1 MLKYEDIVNYSKEF
15 NIPIIDVLFI
25 ALNRY
30 GVNIGNIEDRMRF
43 VLSPNMHNEDFFF
56 ALPVNTIRSPF
67 TIKNDILFM
76 NDIEIGHVSNAE
88 RDTCSETYFRK
99 NKTAMTLNSN
109 SRSTCAGCRFCG
121 TYKLSSE
128 ERENFSAEGEVV
140 SFISDLLR
148 ENNLSDLKN
157 MESITICTG
166 CFKTEEDLINHLI
179 LLKKAFDRFY
189 FEGSIRYIGS
199 QIQNMDSLYKIK
211 DEIGKFGLLVTT
223 EKFVGREEIMR
234 PEKSRLILNLTKE
247 FLKKADELGFE
258 ATFLYILGLED
269 LNVFEKY
276 MEYMKDSVNK
286 FPIVQIYQN
295 YVNSQE
301 NYRCMDARKLDY
313 YLKARQILERIYKEE
328 HFTPESWENYRS
340 LYYTKFK
347 GKEYKKV
354 RI

>member
-1 MLKYEDIVNYSKEF
+1 MLNYEDIVNYSKEY
-15 NIPIIDVLFI
+15 NIPVIDVLFI

-30 GVNIGNIEDRMRF
+30 GVRLGNIEDRMRF
-43 VLSPNMHNEDFFF
+43 VLSPNMYDEDFFF
-56 ALPVNTIRSPF
+56 ALPVNTGKTPF

-76 NDIEIGHVSNAE
+76 DNMEIGKVKDAE

-99 NKTAMTLNSN
+99 NKHAMTLNSN

-128 ERENFSAEGEVV
+128 EKENFSAEGEVV
-140 SFISDLLR
+140 SFISDLLK
-148 ENNLSDLKN
+148 ENNLNDLKE

-166 CFKTEEDLINHLI
+166 CFKTEEDLVNHFV

-189 FEGSIRYIGS
+189 FNGSIRYIGS
-199 QIQNMDSLYKIK
+199 QIQNMDSLKRIK

-223 EKFVGREEIMR
+223 EKFLGREEIMR
-234 PEKSRLILNLTKE
+234 PEKARLTLNLTKD
-247 FLKKADELGFE
+247 FLKAADELGFE
-258 ATFLYILGLED
+258 ATFLYILGLEG
-269 LNVFEKY
+269 LNTFEKY

-295 YVNSQE
+295 YVSSQE
-301 NYRCMDARKLDY
+301 EYRCSEAKKLDY
-313 YLKARQILERIYKEE
+313 YLKARMILEKIYKEE
-328 HFTPESWENYRS
+328 CFSPESWENYRS
-340 LYYTKFK
+340 LYYTEFK

>member
-1 MLKYEDIVNYSKEF
+1 
-15 NIPIIDVLFI
+15 
-25 ALNRY
+25 
-30 GVNIGNIEDRMRF
+30 
-43 VLSPNMHNEDFFF
+43 
-56 ALPVNTIRSPF
+56 
-67 TIKNDILFM
+67 
-76 NDIEIGHVSNAE
+76 
-88 RDTCSETYFRK
+88 
-99 NKTAMTLNSN
+99 
-109 SRSTCAGCRFCG
+109 
-121 TYKLSSE
+121 
-128 ERENFSAEGEVV
+128 
-140 SFISDLLR
+140 
-148 ENNLSDLKN
+148 
-157 MESITICTG
+157 MESITVCTG

-234 PEKSRLILNLTKE
+234 PEKSRLTLNLTKE

>member
-15 NIPIIDVLFI
+15 NIPVIDVLFI

-30 GVNIGNIEDRMRF
+30 GVNLGDVEDRMRF
-43 VLSPNMHNEDFFF
+43 VLSPKMHDEDFFF
-56 ALPVNTIRSPF
+56 ALPVNTTKSPF

-76 NDIEIGHVSNAE
+76 DDVEIGNVSNAE

-109 SRSTCAGCRFCG
+109 SRSTCTGCRFCG
-121 TYKLSSE
+121 TYRLSSE
-128 ERENFSAEGEVV
+128 EKENFSAEGEVV
-140 SFISDLLR
+140 SFISDLLK

-157 MESITICTG
+157 MESITVCTG
-166 CFKTEEDLINHLI
+166 CFKTEEDLINHFV

-189 FEGSIRYIGS
+189 FDGSIRYIGS
-199 QIQNMDSLYKIK
+199 QIQNMDSLYRIR

-223 EKFVGREEIMR
+223 EKFIGREAIMR
-234 PEKSRLILNLTKE
+234 REKARLTLNLTKE
-247 FLKKADELGFE
+247 FLRKADELGFE

-295 YVNSQE
+295 YVSSHE
-301 NYRCMDARKLDY
+301 DYRCSDAQKLDY
-313 YLKARQILERIYKEE
+313 YLRAREILERIFNEE

-340 LYYTKFK
+340 LYYTQFK